1 MYWSIS
7 GPHARIVRS
16 LLDGSNQT
24 TIVNSGISSPAALSV
39 DISTG
44 DVYWT
49 DVNVDAIQVR
59 CSVCVLTLLFLA
71 KNRGIFSRN
80 SRYHGQHKFLW

>member
-1 MYWSIS
+1 VHPCACRYLYWSIS
-7 GPHARIVRS
+7 GGRARIVRA

-39 DISTG
+39 DLSTG

-49 DVNVDAIQVR
+49 DVNVDAIQV
-59 CSVCVLTLLFLA
+59 C
-71 KNRGIFSRN
+71 
-80 SRYHGQHKFLW
+80 